1 MTPDLTNLQTLLY
14 SCIAGALGA
23 TRSSDVGILPH
34 VIRGDERL
42 SARPR
47 IEIYADAYFYRL
59 LDCLKED
66 FPATLA
72 VVGESAFRDL
82 VVSYLA
88 QHPPTE
94 PSVFYVGRHL
104 AEFLQGHHLEER
116 WPFLA
121 ELARLERVIIEVF
134 HGPDAKALTAD
145 DMRSV
150 APADWPGL
158 FIRTLPAF
166 RMLYGAWRVDDVL
179 RAVETGTEWREPKPG
194 PVTLVVWRP
203 GTQVYY
209 RQSEQPER
217 AALEV
222 ASRGADFAAIC
233 EAFASHLDDKEPA
246 AAINQVLAR
255 WLVDGLL
262 VHD

>member
-1 MTPDLTNLQTLLY
+1 MLY
-14 SCIAGALGA
+14 SCITGAHGA
-23 TRSSDVGILPH
+23 ARSPEVGIPPH
-34 VIRGDERL
+34 LIRGDERL
-42 SARPR
+42 SARQR

-59 LDCLKED
+59 LHCLKED

-88 QHPPTE
+88 EHPPTE

-104 AEFLQGHHLEER
+104 AEFLQGHHLEEC

-134 HGPDAKALTAD
+134 HGPDAQALTAD

-150 APADWPGL
+150 APADWHGL

-166 RMLYGAWRVDDVL
+166 RMLYGEWRVGDVL
-179 RAVETGTEWREPKPG
+179 RAVENGTEWREPKPG
-194 PVTLVVWRP
+194 LVTLVVWRQ
-203 GTQVYY
+203 GTQVYF
-209 RQSEQPER
+209 RELEQPER

-222 ASRGADFAAIC
+222 ASRGGDFAVIC

-246 AAINQVLAR
+246 AAINRLLTR
-255 WLVDGLL
+255 WVVDGLL
-262 VHD
+262 MHD